1 MSYYSPDRYLTSV
14 YKVTEAD
21 KGEQKEKAVNTF
33 TYPENR
39 GVLKMIWVNFCH
51 LNETI
56 RFEPPGK
63 LKI

>member
-1 MSYYSPDRYLTSV
+1 V

-39 GVLKMIWVNFCH
+39 GVLKMIRVNFCH